1 MDHDQRVRA
10 ELIKAG
16 VSSYG
21 MKKTSIRHIPDVVQE
36 DEHVKGVI
44 YGWREANTATVVAT
58 DKRLIYMD
66 HKPFFRINDEISYD
80 FVSGVS
86 LNTQGRFSG
95 VIIHTR
101 AGDYNLRFVNT
112 ECAKIF
118 VKYIET
124 RGIINFKN
132 RTIGAAQRPIENLK
146 KVASSLGTVSSP
158 AVPTTRAKSKQSIK
172 PITSE
177 VKNFLLTHDT
187 GVLSTVDV
195 DGSPSGAVVNY
206 IFSEE
211 NYFYIV
217 TKDLTKK
224 AQNIAVNDK
233 VALTIYD
240 SDRRATVQ
248 SEGSAELITD
258 PNFIKSITS
267 KLIRPKQYGDRIA
280 WPPISLL
287 IAGDYIVIK
296 ITPLSMKFIDYD

>member
-10 ELIKAG
+10 ELIEAG

-21 MKKTSIRHIPDVVQE
+21 LKKTSIRHIPEVVQE

-44 YGWREANTATVVAT
+44 YGWREANTATIVAT

-86 LNTQGRFSG
+86 LNTQGRFSA

-124 RGIINFKN
+124 RGIVNLKN
-132 RTIGAAQRPIENLK
+132 RSIGAAQRPKENPVQK
-146 KVASSLGTVSSP
+146 IVSKLEKTKPDQKTSVNP
-158 AVPTTRAKSKQSIK
+158 K

-187 GVLSTVDV
+187 CVLSTVDS
-195 DGSPSGAVVNY
+195 DGVPNGAVVNY
-206 IFSEE
+206 IFAEE

-217 TKDLTKK
+217 TKDKTKK
-224 AQNIAVNDK
+224 ALNIATNNN
-233 VALTIYD
+233 VAVTVYD
-240 SDRRATVQ
+240 IERRATVQ
-248 SEGSAELITD
+248 SEGTAELIAD
-258 PNFIKSITS
+258 PNYIKSITS
-267 KLIRPKQYGDRIA
+267 KLIKPKQYGDRIA

-287 IAGDYIVIK
+287 IAGDYVVIK
-296 ITPLSMKFIDYD
+296 ITPLAMKFIDYD